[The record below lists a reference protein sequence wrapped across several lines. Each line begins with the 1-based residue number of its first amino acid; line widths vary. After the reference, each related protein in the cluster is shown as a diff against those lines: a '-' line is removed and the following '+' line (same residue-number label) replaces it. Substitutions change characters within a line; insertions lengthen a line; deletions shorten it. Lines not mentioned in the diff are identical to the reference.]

1 MNEYIIRPRFEKNV
15 SERTTYTDYDGTT
28 FTVERYYQTVDILM
42 KCKEEPVIDIDC
54 VFGANMIEYLTDK
67 YPDISPE
74 LIQQAIELDRT
85 KAEKLVFGLKTGV
98 ITSIGPDSVE
108 AVKDLDP
115 FQKKQKSQQEL
126 EYDALIKQAKGIN
139 NRYWQWILPILKRQ
153 PDTVFDESIFHYLE
167 SEELNSADI
176 KDRTIEQV
184 TEASRLWHEEQFARQ
199 RAGGVYKISPETGPV
214 KLVSGKYYWLP
225 VSTEDAMVEGSKM
238 QNCIGKIVKPDEH
251 TYIFSMR
258 NKFNNPHVSVS
269 VSDGKGGYYGRYNSG
284 VGRANKFPFIK
295 EIKGKQN
302 AQPIGRYIPHVLKF
316 IDFLLNDYQIGGQPI
331 MIDGNSDFWN
341 LPIQFDNY
349 ASRCE
354 NLPTRILN
362 LLSDEGINKYIY
374 HRGLSGYNSGE
385 AIIKRLTKP
394 TLVHLL
400 SNPDKVDP
408 NARKAFFK
416 QIIINRMVDDE
427 QIKKF
432 IKDGVL
438 GASGES
444 IAQAIFEPEA
454 FIEGIRRRVTR
465 ITGGI
470 ESEVFYQI
478 FNTIYKDGI
487 EALGVTDPIF
497 YDLILDYVSRSQHS
511 AYNSRLFLSTLS
523 FKLSMREAY
532 KLIVLLSNPRT
543 PVTDEQNRVL
553 AIDQAMLRLTPVLMR
568 DHSAKIKILQVL
580 PKSHVIESEVRQA
593 ILYSSSFEEL
603 REIYAVDNRAMN
615 DAIKLFISSI
625 DSGLSSAEKQFLY
638 PRVTGSAEK
647 LMQDT
652 EMVMKTNSVD
662 ELRNIYR
669 STKSRGVKIMVNR
682 KLARMARLAAARAAG
697 EQ

>member
-1 MNEYIIRPRFEKNV
+1 MH
-15 SERTTYTDYDGTT
+15 TDYSYSYLL
-28 FTVERYYQTVDILM
+28 VENQV
-42 KCKEEPVIDIDC
+42 K
-54 VFGANMIEYLTDK
+54 YLTDK

-167 SEELNSADI
+167 SEEINSADI

-199 RAGGVYKISPETGPV
+199 RAGGDYQISPETGPV

-225 VSTEDAMVEGSKM
+225 VSTEDAKVEGSKM

-269 VSDGKGGYYGRYNSG
+269 VSDGKGGYYGRYN
-284 VGRANKFPFIK
+284 RNKFPFIK

-302 AQPIGRYIPHVLKF
+302 APPIGRYIPHILKF

-331 MIDGNSDFWN
+331 MIDNNSDFWN
-341 LPIQFDNY
+341 LPIKFDNY

-354 NLPTRILN
+354 DLPARILN
-362 LLSDEGINKYIY
+362 LLSDEGVNKYVY
-374 HRGLSGYNSGE
+374 HRGLSGYGTE
-385 AIIKRLTKP
+385 DLIKRLTKP

-400 SNPDKVDP
+400 SNPDKVESS
-408 NARKAFFK
+408 ARKAFFK
-416 QIIINRMVDDE
+416 QVIIDRMVDDE
-427 QIKKF
+427 QIKKLL
-432 IKDGVL
+432 KDGVL

-454 FIEGIRRRVTR
+454 FIEGIRRRVVR
-465 ITGGI
+465 PSGGV
-470 ESEVFYQI
+470 ESEVLYQI
-478 FNTIYKDGI
+478 FDTMYKDGI

-497 YDLILDYVSRSQHS
+497 YDLILDYVSRSYNLV
-511 AYNSRLFLSTLS
+511 YNSQLFVSALSH
-523 FKLSMREAY
+523 KLSMREAY
-532 KLIVLLSNPRT
+532 KLIALLSNPRT
-543 PVTDEQNRVL
+543 PVANEENRIL

-580 PKSHVIESEVRQA
+580 PKSHVILSEVRQA

-603 REIYAVDNRAMN
+603 REIYAVDNHAMN